1 MIEPANFAALVDKA
15 MILSGRGHMRPVI
28 EKELLHYDILFSLDK
43 EGLLDIL
50 TFQGGTSLRLCYGAP
65 RFSEDLDFA
74 GGRDFA
80 GRQMAKMKECLE
92 HYIGARYKL
101 DVRVREPRELRADP
115 DHDGLTVDK
124 WQLTVVSA
132 PGQRHLPR
140 QRIKIEVA
148 NVPAYSR
155 IPRALQTNYDFLP
168 DGYGDTLV
176 LTETLDEIM
185 ADKLVSLVN
194 TQRYVRHR
202 DIWDLRWLKQAG
214 TTINHEWVNNKIHD
228 YRVNDYDLKL
238 ESIRQRLPEII
249 HGEGFKSEMA
259 RFLPVEAQERT
270 FMKDKF
276 CDYLTSEVRRMLDEV
291 RRGMSVKPST
301 GNQFES

>member
-101 DVRVREPRELRADP
+101 DVLVKEPRELRNKSQ
-115 DHDGLTVDK
+115 HDGLKIDK

-194 TQRYVRHR
+194 TQHYVRHR
-202 DIWDLRWLKQAG
+202 DIWDLRWLKQSG
-214 TTINHEWVNNKIHD
+214 TAINHEWVKNKIED
-228 YRVNDYDLKL
+228 YCVNDYDLKL
-238 ESIRQRLPEII
+238 ESVWQRLPEII

-259 RFLPVEAQERT
+259 RFLPMDVQERT

-276 CDYLTSEVRRMLDEV
+276 CDYLANEIRGLLDEV
-291 RRGMSVKPST
+291 RQGMMKNWGQT
-301 GNQFES
+301 TFL